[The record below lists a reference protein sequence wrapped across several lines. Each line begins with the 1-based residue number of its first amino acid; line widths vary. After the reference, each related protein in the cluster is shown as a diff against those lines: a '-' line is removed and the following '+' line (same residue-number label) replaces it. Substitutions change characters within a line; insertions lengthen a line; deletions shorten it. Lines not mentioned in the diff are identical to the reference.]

1 MLKQLG
7 HGHGHHA
14 GYHGWPTI
22 KNMCVTVVTA
32 AVLLAMASAS
42 APRRL
47 LALALVLAAAQLSFF
62 VSFVARAG

>member
-7 HGHGHHA
+7 HGPCWA
-14 GYHGWPTI
+14 PWLA
-22 KNMCVTVVTA
+22 TVVTA

-47 LALALVLAAAQLSFF
+47 LALALAVAAAQLSFF
-62 VSFVARAG
+62 VSFVARAKG